1 MVKRGACLPVINM
14 MRHLV
19 VPNREVEAV
28 LGHVRARG
36 WGSLSHRVFSSED
49 GHSRLIPLDT
59 GAPLELPSA
68 LEYPIEMH
76 EGVPDEK
83 IETDWLSLLA
93 SEVSQQTIQ
102 EKGESWPSNHEFVGD
117 LMIVRIDDE
126 VAQFTDSIAR
136 AKLGAHPHIRLLLA
150 DEGVEGE
157 FRIRQLKPI
166 GARLADRV
174 LAGPS
179 LEFAPPELLT
189 TEVAVKESGRVIR
202 CDPTKAYFSTKLQTE
217 RLETLALARELRE
230 EIGRPLRIADPFCG
244 VGPALATLL
253 AEADLVSDLLA
264 TDLNPDAVKLLMSNL
279 SKWDRRTYPEGA
291 IELQR
296 IHENRLVGMANALTL
311 CDNSEIA
318 GKWDLV
324 LVNLPH
330 RTIEFLPAII
340 PLVDRTSPSMIRG
353 RVIVE
358 ESEIEQANQTI
369 RAILPDLMP
378 DKPQPSLKIKRD
390 YSASLRLCSF
400 EAWVRQEETN

>member
-1 MVKRGACLPVINM
+1 
-14 MRHLV
+14 
-19 VPNREVEAV
+19 
-28 LGHVRARG
+28 
-36 WGSLSHRVFSSED
+36 
-49 GHSRLIPLDT
+49 
-59 GAPLELPSA
+59 
-68 LEYPIEMH
+68 
-76 EGVPDEK
+76 
-83 IETDWLSLLA
+83 
-93 SEVSQQTIQ
+93 
-102 EKGESWPSNHEFVGD
+102 
-117 LMIVRIDDE
+117 
-126 VAQFTDSIAR
+126 
-136 AKLGAHPHIRLLLA
+136 
-150 DEGVEGE
+150 
-157 FRIRQLKPI
+157 
-166 GARLADRV
+166 
-174 LAGPS
+174 
-179 LEFAPPELLT
+179 
-189 TEVAVKESGRVIR
+189 
-202 CDPTKAYFSTKLQTE
+202 
-217 RLETLALARELRE
+217 
-230 EIGRPLRIADPFCG
+230 
-244 VGPALATLL
+244 
-253 AEADLVSDLLA
+253 
-264 TDLNPDAVKLLMSNL
+264 MSNL

>member
-1 MVKRGACLPVINM
+1 M

-28 LGHVRARG
+28 LGHIRARG

-49 GHSRLIPLDT
+49 GYSRLIPLDP
-59 GAPLELPSA
+59 GAPLELPTT

-76 EGVPDEK
+76 EGLPDEK
-83 IETDWLSLLA
+83 METNWLTLLSSEIGEEIIE
-93 SEVSQQTIQ
+93 
-102 EKGESWPSNHEFVGD
+102 EKGEAWPSNHEFIGD
-117 LMIVRIDDE
+117 LMIVRIDEE
-126 VAQFTDSIAR
+126 VSEYTDSIAR

-150 DEGVEGE
+150 DDGVEGE
-157 FRIRQLKPI
+157 FRIRQLRPI
-166 GARLADRV
+166 AARLSDRI
-174 LAGPS
+174 LAGPT

-202 CDPTKAYFSTKLQTE
+202 CDPVRAYFSTKLQTE
-217 RLETLALARELRE
+217 RLETLALAKELRE
-230 EIGRPLRIADPFCG
+230 ELGRPLRVADPFCG

-253 AEADLVSDLLA
+253 GEPELVSDLLA
-264 TDLNPDAVKLLMSNL
+264 TDLNPNAIELLMTNL
-279 SKWDRRTYPEGA
+279 SKWDRRPYPEGA
-291 IELQR
+291 IELQQV
-296 IHENRLVGMANALTL
+296 HENRLVGLADALTL
-311 CDNSEIA
+311 SENQEIA

-340 PLVDRTSPSMIRG
+340 PILDRSSPSMIRG

-369 RAILPDLMP
+369 RAMLPDLIP

-390 YSASLRLCSF
+390 YSSSLRLCSF
-400 EAWVRQEETN
+400 EAWVSEEVRN

>member
-1 MVKRGACLPVINM
+1 M

-28 LGHVRARG
+28 LGHIRARG

-49 GHSRLIPLDT
+49 GYSRLIPLDP
-59 GAPLELPSA
+59 GAPLELPTT

-76 EGVPDEK
+76 EGLPDEK
-83 IETDWLSLLA
+83 METNWLTLLSSEIGEGIIEK
-93 SEVSQQTIQ
+93 
-102 EKGESWPSNHEFVGD
+102 KGEAWPSNHEFIGD
-117 LMIVRIDDE
+117 LMIVRIDEE
-126 VAQFTDSIAR
+126 VSEYTDSIAR

-150 DEGVEGE
+150 DDGVEGE
-157 FRIRQLKPI
+157 FRIRQLRPI
-166 GARLADRV
+166 GVRLSDRI
-174 LAGPS
+174 LAGPT

-202 CDPTKAYFSTKLQTE
+202 CDPVRAYFSTKLQTE
-217 RLETLALARELRE
+217 RLETLALAKELRE
-230 EIGRPLRIADPFCG
+230 ELGRPLRIADPFCG

-253 AEADLVSDLLA
+253 GESNLVSDLLA
-264 TDLNPDAVKLLMSNL
+264 TDLNPDAIELLMTNL
-279 SKWDRRTYPEGA
+279 SKWDRRPYPEGA
-291 IELQR
+291 IELQQV
-296 IHENRLVGMANALTL
+296 HENRLVGLADALTL
-311 CDNSEIA
+311 SENQEIA

-340 PLVDRTSPSMIRG
+340 PLLDRSSPSMIRG

-369 RAILPDLMP
+369 RAMLPNLMP

-390 YSASLRLCSF
+390 YSSSLRLCSF
-400 EAWVRQEETN
+400 EAWVSEEVRN

>member
-1 MVKRGACLPVINM
+1 M

-28 LGHVRARG
+28 LGHIRARG

-49 GHSRLIPLDT
+49 GYSRLIPLDP
-59 GAPLELPSA
+59 GAPLELPTT

-76 EGVPDEK
+76 EGLPDEK
-83 IETDWLSLLA
+83 METNWLTLLSSEIGEGIIEK
-93 SEVSQQTIQ
+93 
-102 EKGESWPSNHEFVGD
+102 KGEAWPSNHEFIGD
-117 LMIVRIDDE
+117 LMIVRIDEE
-126 VAQFTDSIAR
+126 VSEYTDSIAR

-150 DEGVEGE
+150 DDGVEGE
-157 FRIRQLKPI
+157 FRIRQLRPI
-166 GARLADRV
+166 GVRLSDRI
-174 LAGPS
+174 LAGPT

-202 CDPTKAYFSTKLQTE
+202 CDPVRAYFSTRLQTE
-217 RLETLALARELRE
+217 RLETLALAKELRE
-230 EIGRPLRIADPFCG
+230 ELGRPLRIADPFCG

-253 AEADLVSDLLA
+253 GEPKLVSDILA
-264 TDLNPDAVKLLMSNL
+264 TDLNPNAIELLMTNL
-279 SKWDRRTYPEGA
+279 SKWDRRPYPEGA
-291 IELQR
+291 IELQQV
-296 IHENRLVGMANALTL
+296 HENRLVGLADALTL
-311 CDNSEIA
+311 SENQEIA

-330 RTIEFLPAII
+330 RTIEFLPSII
-340 PLVDRTSPSMIRG
+340 PLLDRSSPSMIRG

-369 RAILPDLMP
+369 RAMLPDLIS

-390 YSASLRLCSF
+390 YSSSLRLCSF
-400 EAWVRQEETN
+400 EAWVSEEVRN

>member
-1 MVKRGACLPVINM
+1 

-36 WGSLSHRVFSSED
+36 WGSVSHRVFSSDD
-49 GHSRLIPLDT
+49 GLSRLIPLDV
-59 GAPLELPSA
+59 GAPLELPKA
-68 LEYPIEMH
+68 LEYRIVMH

-83 IETDWLSLLA
+83 IETDWLALLA
-93 SEVSQQTIQ
+93 TEVDETTIEQ
-102 EKGESWPSNHEFVGD
+102 MGDAWPSNHEFVGD
-117 LMIVRIDDE
+117 LMIVKIDDQ
-126 VAQFTDSIAR
+126 VAEFTDSIAR

-150 DEGVEGE
+150 DDGVEGE

-166 GARLADRV
+166 GARLADRI

-189 TEVAVKESGRVIR
+189 TEIAVKESGRVIR

-217 RLETLALARELRE
+217 RLETLALAKELRE
-230 EIGRPLRIADPFCG
+230 ELGRPLKIADPFCG

-253 AEADLVSDLLA
+253 GESNLVSDLLA
-264 TDLNPDAVKLLMSNL
+264 TDLNPDAVKILMSNL
-279 SKWDRRTYPEGA
+279 SKWDRRQYPEGA
-291 IELQR
+291 IELQQV
-296 IHENRLVGMANALTL
+296 HENRLVGLADALTL
-311 CDNSEIA
+311 AENQEIA

-340 PLVDRTSPSMIRG
+340 PLLDRSSPSMIRG

-369 RAILPDLMP
+369 RSMLPNLMP

-390 YSASLRLCSF
+390 YSTSLRLCSF
-400 EAWVRQEETN
+400 HAWLASE

>member
-1 MVKRGACLPVINM
+1 

-36 WGSLSHRVFSSED
+36 WGCVSHRVFSSED
-49 GHSRLIPLDT
+49 GLSRLIPLDV
-59 GAPLELPSA
+59 GAPLELPKA
-68 LEYPIEMH
+68 LHYPIAMY

-83 IETDWLSLLA
+83 IETDWLALLA
-93 SEVSQQTIQ
+93 QEVSEATI
-102 EKGESWPSNHEFVGD
+102 EHMGDAWPSNHEFVGD
-117 LMIVRIDDE
+117 MMIVRIDDQ
-126 VAQFTDSIAR
+126 VSQFTDSIAR

-166 GARLADRV
+166 GARLADRI

-217 RLETLALARELRE
+217 RLETLALAKELRE
-230 EIGRPLRIADPFCG
+230 ELGRPLRIADPFCG

-253 AEADLVSDLLA
+253 AEPDLVSDLLA
-264 TDLNPDAVKLLMSNL
+264 TDLNPEAVKLLMSNL
-279 SKWDRRTYPEGA
+279 SKWDRRPYPEGA
-291 IELQR
+291 IELQQV
-296 IHENRLVGMANALTL
+296 HENRLVGLADALTL
-311 CDNSEIA
+311 SVDQKIA

-330 RTIEFLPAII
+330 RTIEFLPEII
-340 PLVDRTSPSMIRG
+340 PLLDRTSLSMIRG
-353 RVIVE
+353 RAIVE
-358 ESEIEQANQTI
+358 ESEIEQANEL
-369 RAILPDLMP
+369 ILLSLPKLMP
-378 DKPQPSLKIKRD
+378 NKPPPTLKIKRD
-390 YSASLRLCSF
+390 YSATLRLCSF
-400 EAWVRQEETN
+400 QAWIASE

>member
-1 MVKRGACLPVINM
+1 M

-36 WGSLSHRVFSSED
+36 WGSISHRVFSSDD
-49 GHSRLIPLDT
+49 GLSRLIPLDV
-59 GAPLELPSA
+59 GAPLELPKT
-68 LEYPIEMH
+68 LEYPIVMH

-83 IETDWLSLLA
+83 IETDWLALLA
-93 SEVSQQTIQ
+93 SEVDEATI
-102 EKGESWPSNHEFVGD
+102 EHKGDAWPSNHEFVGD
-117 LMIVRIDDE
+117 MMIVRIDDQ
-126 VAQFTDSIAR
+126 VAEFTDSIAR

-150 DEGVEGE
+150 DDGVEGE

-166 GARLADRV
+166 GARLADRI

-217 RLETLALARELRE
+217 RLETLALAKELRE
-230 EIGRPLRIADPFCG
+230 ELGRPLKIADPFCG

-253 AEADLVSDLLA
+253 GESNLVSDLLA
-264 TDLNPDAVKLLMSNL
+264 TDLNPDAVKLLISNL
-279 SKWDRRTYPEGA
+279 SKWDRRPYPEGA
-291 IELQR
+291 IELQQV
-296 IHENRLVGMANALTL
+296 HENRLVGLADALTL
-311 CDNSEIA
+311 SENQEIA

-340 PLVDRTSPSMIRG
+340 PLLDRSSPSMIRG

-369 RAILPDLMP
+369 RSMLPNLIP

-400 EAWVRQEETN
+400 EAWVSEEVRN

>member
-1 MVKRGACLPVINM
+1 M

-28 LGHVRARG
+28 LGHIRARG

-49 GHSRLIPLDT
+49 GYSRPIPLDP
-59 GAPLELPSA
+59 GAPLELPTT

-76 EGVPDEK
+76 EGLPDEK
-83 IETDWLSLLA
+83 METNWLTLLSSEIGEGIIEK
-93 SEVSQQTIQ
+93 
-102 EKGESWPSNHEFVGD
+102 KGEAWPSNHEFIGD
-117 LMIVRIDDE
+117 LMIVRIDEE
-126 VAQFTDSIAR
+126 VSEYTDSIAR

-150 DEGVEGE
+150 DDGVEGE
-157 FRIRQLKPI
+157 FRIRQLRPI
-166 GARLADRV
+166 GVRLSDRI
-174 LAGPS
+174 LAGPT

-202 CDPTKAYFSTKLQTE
+202 CDPVRAYFSTRLQTE
-217 RLETLALARELRE
+217 RLETLALAKELRE
-230 EIGRPLRIADPFCG
+230 ELGRPLRIADPFCG

-253 AEADLVSDLLA
+253 GEPKLVSDILA
-264 TDLNPDAVKLLMSNL
+264 TDLNPNAIELLMTNL
-279 SKWDRRTYPEGA
+279 SKWDRRPYPEGA
-291 IELQR
+291 IELQQV
-296 IHENRLVGMANALTL
+296 HENRLVGLADALTL
-311 CDNSEIA
+311 SENQEIA

-330 RTIEFLPAII
+330 RTIEFLPSII
-340 PLVDRTSPSMIRG
+340 PLLDRSSPSMIRG

-369 RAILPDLMP
+369 RAMLPNLMP

-390 YSASLRLCSF
+390 YSSSLRLCSF
-400 EAWVRQEETN
+400 EAWVSEEVRN

>member
-1 MVKRGACLPVINM
+1 M

-28 LGHVRARG
+28 LGHIRARG
-36 WGSLSHRVFSSED
+36 WGSLSHRVFSSKD
-49 GHSRLIPLDT
+49 GYSRLIPLDP
-59 GAPLELPSA
+59 GAPLELPTT

-76 EGVPDEK
+76 EGLPDEK
-83 IETDWLSLLA
+83 METNWLTLLSSEIGEEIIE
-93 SEVSQQTIQ
+93 
-102 EKGESWPSNHEFVGD
+102 EKGEAWPSNHEFIGD
-117 LMIVRIDDE
+117 LMIVRIDEE
-126 VAQFTDSIAR
+126 VSEYTDSIAR

-150 DEGVEGE
+150 DDGVEGE
-157 FRIRQLKPI
+157 FRIRQLRPI
-166 GARLADRV
+166 AARLSDRI
-174 LAGPS
+174 LAGPT

-202 CDPTKAYFSTKLQTE
+202 CDPVRAYFSTKLQTE
-217 RLETLALARELRE
+217 RLETLALAKELRE
-230 EIGRPLRIADPFCG
+230 ELGRPLRVADPFCG

-253 AEADLVSDLLA
+253 GEPELVSDLLA
-264 TDLNPDAVKLLMSNL
+264 TDLNPNAIELLMTNL
-279 SKWDRRTYPEGA
+279 SKWDRRPYPEGA
-291 IELQR
+291 IELQQV
-296 IHENRLVGMANALTL
+296 HENRLVGLADALTL
-311 CDNSEIA
+311 SENQEIA

-340 PLVDRTSPSMIRG
+340 PILDRSSPSMIRG

-369 RAILPDLMP
+369 RAMLPNLMP

-390 YSASLRLCSF
+390 YSSSLRLCSF
-400 EAWVRQEETN
+400 EAWVSEEVRN

>member
-1 MVKRGACLPVINM
+1 M

-28 LGHVRARG
+28 LGHIRARG

-49 GHSRLIPLDT
+49 GYSRLIPLDP
-59 GAPLELPSA
+59 GAPLELPTT

-76 EGVPDEK
+76 EGLPDEK
-83 IETDWLSLLA
+83 METNWLTLLSSEIGEGIIE
-93 SEVSQQTIQ
+93 
-102 EKGESWPSNHEFVGD
+102 EKGEAWPSNHEFIGD
-117 LMIVRIDDE
+117 LMIVRIDQE
-126 VAQFTDSIAR
+126 VSEYTDSIAR

-150 DEGVEGE
+150 DDGVEGE
-157 FRIRQLKPI
+157 FRIRQLRPI
-166 GARLADRV
+166 GARLSDRI
-174 LAGPS
+174 LAGPT

-202 CDPTKAYFSTKLQTE
+202 CDPVRAYFSTKLQTE
-217 RLETLALARELRE
+217 RLETLALAKELRE
-230 EIGRPLRIADPFCG
+230 QIGRPLRVADPFCG

-253 AEADLVSDLLA
+253 GESNLVSDLLA
-264 TDLNPDAVKLLMSNL
+264 TDVNPDAIELLMTNL
-279 SKWDRRTYPEGA
+279 SKWDRRPYPEGA
-291 IELQR
+291 IELQQV
-296 IHENRLVGMANALTL
+296 HENRLVGLADALTL
-311 CDNSEIA
+311 SENQEIA

-340 PLVDRTSPSMIRG
+340 PLLDRSSPSMIRG

-369 RAILPDLMP
+369 RAMLPNLMP

-390 YSASLRLCSF
+390 YSSSLRLCSF
-400 EAWVRQEETN
+400 EAWVSEEVRN

>member
-1 MVKRGACLPVINM
+1 M

-28 LGHVRARG
+28 LGHIRARG

-49 GHSRLIPLDT
+49 GYSRLIPLDP
-59 GAPLELPSA
+59 GAPLELPTT

-76 EGVPDEK
+76 EGLPDEK
-83 IETDWLSLLA
+83 METNWLTLLSSEIGEGIIE
-93 SEVSQQTIQ
+93 
-102 EKGESWPSNHEFVGD
+102 EKGEAWPSNHEFIGD
-117 LMIVRIDDE
+117 LMIVRIDEE
-126 VAQFTDSIAR
+126 VSEYTGSIAR

-150 DEGVEGE
+150 DDGVEGE
-157 FRIRQLKPI
+157 FRIRQLRPI
-166 GARLADRV
+166 GARLSDRI
-174 LAGPS
+174 LAGPT

-202 CDPTKAYFSTKLQTE
+202 CDPVRAYFSTKLQTE
-217 RLETLALARELRE
+217 RLETLALAKELRE
-230 EIGRPLRIADPFCG
+230 ELGRPLRVADPFCG

-253 AEADLVSDLLA
+253 GEPKLVSDILA
-264 TDLNPDAVKLLMSNL
+264 TDLNPNAIELLMTNL
-279 SKWDRRTYPEGA
+279 SKWDRRPYPEGA
-291 IELQR
+291 IELQQV
-296 IHENRLVGMANALTL
+296 HENRLVGLADALTL
-311 CDNSEIA
+311 SENQEIA

-330 RTIEFLPAII
+330 RTIEFLPSII
-340 PLVDRTSPSMIRG
+340 PLLDRSSPSMIRG

-369 RAILPDLMP
+369 RAMLPNLML

-390 YSASLRLCSF
+390 YSSSLRLCSF
-400 EAWVRQEETN
+400 EAWVSEEVRN

>member
-1 MVKRGACLPVINM
+1 

-36 WGSLSHRVFSSED
+36 WGSVSHRVFSSDD
-49 GHSRLIPLDT
+49 GLSRLIPLDV
-59 GAPLELPSA
+59 GAPLELPKA
-68 LEYPIEMH
+68 LEYRIVMH

-83 IETDWLSLLA
+83 IETDWLALLA
-93 SEVSQQTIQ
+93 TEVDETTI
-102 EKGESWPSNHEFVGD
+102 EHMGDAWPSNHEFVGD
-117 LMIVRIDDE
+117 MMIVRIDDQ
-126 VAQFTDSIAR
+126 VAEFTDSIAR

-150 DEGVEGE
+150 DDGVEGE

-166 GARLADRV
+166 GARLADRI

-179 LEFAPPELLT
+179 LELAPPELLS

-217 RLETLALARELRE
+217 RLETLALAKELRE
-230 EIGRPLRIADPFCG
+230 ELGRPLKIADPFCG

-253 AEADLVSDLLA
+253 GESNLVSDLLA
-264 TDLNPDAVKLLMSNL
+264 TDLNPDAVKLLISNL
-279 SKWDRRTYPEGA
+279 SKWDRRQYPEGA
-291 IELQR
+291 IELQQV
-296 IHENRLVGMANALTL
+296 HENRLVGLADALTL
-311 CDNSEIA
+311 AENQEIA

-330 RTIEFLPAII
+330 RTIEFLPKII
-340 PLVDRTSPSMIRG
+340 PLLDRSSPSMIRG

-358 ESEIEQANQTI
+358 ESGIEQANQTI
-369 RAILPDLMP
+369 RSMLPNLMP

-390 YSASLRLCSF
+390 YSTSLRLCSF
-400 EAWVRQEETN
+400 HAWIASE

>member
-1 MVKRGACLPVINM
+1 M

-28 LGHVRARG
+28 LGHIRARG

-49 GHSRLIPLDT
+49 GYSRLIPLDP
-59 GAPLELPSA
+59 GAPLELPTT

-76 EGVPDEK
+76 EGLPDEK
-83 IETDWLSLLA
+83 METNWLTLLSSEIGEGIIEK
-93 SEVSQQTIQ
+93 
-102 EKGESWPSNHEFVGD
+102 KGEAWPSNHEFIGD
-117 LMIVRIDDE
+117 LMIVRIDEE
-126 VAQFTDSIAR
+126 VSEYTDSIAR

-150 DEGVEGE
+150 DDGVEGE
-157 FRIRQLKPI
+157 FRIRQLRPI
-166 GARLADRV
+166 GVRLSDRI
-174 LAGPS
+174 LAGPT

-202 CDPTKAYFSTKLQTE
+202 CDPVRAYFSTRLQTE
-217 RLETLALARELRE
+217 RLETLALAKELRE
-230 EIGRPLRIADPFCG
+230 ELGRPLRIADPFCG

-253 AEADLVSDLLA
+253 GEPKLVSDILA
-264 TDLNPDAVKLLMSNL
+264 TDLNPNAIELLMTNL
-279 SKWDRRTYPEGA
+279 SKWDRRPYPEGA
-291 IELQR
+291 IELQQV
-296 IHENRLVGMANALTL
+296 HENRLVGLADALTL
-311 CDNSEIA
+311 SENQEIA

-330 RTIEFLPAII
+330 RTIEFLPSII
-340 PLVDRTSPSMIRG
+340 PLLDRSSPSMIRG

-369 RAILPDLMP
+369 RAMLQNLMP

-390 YSASLRLCSF
+390 YSSSLRLCSF
-400 EAWVRQEETN
+400 EAWVSEEVRN

>member
-1 MVKRGACLPVINM
+1 M

-28 LGHVRARG
+28 LGHIRARG

-49 GHSRLIPLDT
+49 GYSRLIPLDP
-59 GAPLELPSA
+59 GAPLELPTT

-76 EGVPDEK
+76 EGLPDEK
-83 IETDWLSLLA
+83 METNWLTLLSSEIGEGIIE
-93 SEVSQQTIQ
+93 
-102 EKGESWPSNHEFVGD
+102 EKGEAWPSNHEFIGD
-117 LMIVRIDDE
+117 LMIVRIDEE
-126 VAQFTDSIAR
+126 VSEYTDSIAR

-150 DEGVEGE
+150 DDGVEGE
-157 FRIRQLKPI
+157 FRIRQLRPI
-166 GARLADRV
+166 GARLSDRI
-174 LAGPS
+174 LAGPT

-202 CDPTKAYFSTKLQTE
+202 CDPVRAYFSTKLQTE
-217 RLETLALARELRE
+217 RLETLALAKELRE
-230 EIGRPLRIADPFCG
+230 ELGRPLRIADPFCG

-253 AEADLVSDLLA
+253 TEPNLVSDLLA

-279 SKWDRRTYPEGA
+279 SKWDRRPYPEGA
-291 IELQR
+291 IELQQV
-296 IHENRLVGMANALTL
+296 HENRLVGLADALTL
-311 CDNSEIA
+311 SENQEIA
-318 GKWDLV
+318 GKWDLA

-330 RTIEFLPAII
+330 RTIEFLPSII
-340 PLVDRTSPSMIRG
+340 PLLDRSSPSMIRG

-369 RAILPDLMP
+369 RAMLPNLMP

-390 YSASLRLCSF
+390 YSSSLRLCSF
-400 EAWVRQEETN
+400 EAWVSEEVRN

>member
-1 MVKRGACLPVINM
+1 M

-28 LGHVRARG
+28 LGHIRARG

-49 GHSRLIPLDT
+49 GYSRLIPLDP
-59 GAPLELPSA
+59 GAPLELPTT

-76 EGVPDEK
+76 EGLPDEK
-83 IETDWLSLLA
+83 METNWLTLLSSEIGEGIIEK
-93 SEVSQQTIQ
+93 
-102 EKGESWPSNHEFVGD
+102 KGEAWPSNHEFIGD
-117 LMIVRIDDE
+117 LMIVRIDEE
-126 VAQFTDSIAR
+126 VSEYTDSIAR

-150 DEGVEGE
+150 DDGVEGE
-157 FRIRQLKPI
+157 FRIRQLRPI
-166 GARLADRV
+166 GVRLSDRI
-174 LAGPS
+174 LAGPT

-202 CDPTKAYFSTKLQTE
+202 CDPVRAYFSTRLQTE
-217 RLETLALARELRE
+217 RLETLALAKELRE
-230 EIGRPLRIADPFCG
+230 ELGRPLRIADPFCG

-253 AEADLVSDLLA
+253 GEPKLVSDILA
-264 TDLNPDAVKLLMSNL
+264 TDLNPNAIELLMTNL
-279 SKWDRRTYPEGA
+279 SKWDRRPYPEGA
-291 IELQR
+291 IELQQV
-296 IHENRLVGMANALTL
+296 HENRLVGLADALTL
-311 CDNSEIA
+311 SENQEIA

-330 RTIEFLPAII
+330 RTIEFLPSII
-340 PLVDRTSPSMIRG
+340 PLLDRSSPSMIRG

-369 RAILPDLMP
+369 RAMLPNLMP

-390 YSASLRLCSF
+390 YSSSLRLCSF
-400 EAWVRQEETN
+400 EAWVSEEVRN

>member
-1 MVKRGACLPVINM
+1 M

-28 LGHVRARG
+28 LGHIRARG

-49 GHSRLIPLDT
+49 GYSRLIPLDP
-59 GAPLELPSA
+59 GAPLELPTT

-76 EGVPDEK
+76 EGLPDEK
-83 IETDWLSLLA
+83 METNWLTLLSSEIGEGIIEK
-93 SEVSQQTIQ
+93 
-102 EKGESWPSNHEFVGD
+102 KGEAWPSNHEFIGD
-117 LMIVRIDDE
+117 LMIVRIDEE
-126 VAQFTDSIAR
+126 VSEYTDSIAR

-150 DEGVEGE
+150 DDGVEGE
-157 FRIRQLKPI
+157 FRIRQLRPI
-166 GARLADRV
+166 GVRLSDRI
-174 LAGPS
+174 LAGPT

-202 CDPTKAYFSTKLQTE
+202 CDPVRAYFSTRLQTE
-217 RLETLALARELRE
+217 RLETLALAKELRE
-230 EIGRPLRIADPFCG
+230 ELGRPLRIADPFCG

-253 AEADLVSDLLA
+253 GEPKLVSDILA
-264 TDLNPDAVKLLMSNL
+264 TDLNPNAIELLMTNL
-279 SKWDRRTYPEGA
+279 SKWDRRPYPEGA
-291 IELQR
+291 IELQQV
-296 IHENRLVGMANALTL
+296 HENRLVGLADALTL
-311 CDNSEIA
+311 SENQEIA

-330 RTIEFLPAII
+330 RTIEFLPSII
-340 PLVDRTSPSMIRG
+340 PLLDRSSPSMIRG

-369 RAILPDLMP
+369 RAILPNLMS

-390 YSASLRLCSF
+390 YSSSLRLCSF
-400 EAWVRQEETN
+400 EAWVSEEVRN

>member
-1 MVKRGACLPVINM
+1 M

-28 LGHVRARG
+28 LGHIRARG

-49 GHSRLIPLDT
+49 GYSRLIPLDP
-59 GAPLELPSA
+59 GAPLELPTT

-76 EGVPDEK
+76 EGLPDEK
-83 IETDWLSLLA
+83 METNWLTLLSSEIGEGIIEK
-93 SEVSQQTIQ
+93 
-102 EKGESWPSNHEFVGD
+102 KGEAWPSNHEFIGD
-117 LMIVRIDDE
+117 LMIVRIDEE
-126 VAQFTDSIAR
+126 VSEYTDSIAR

-150 DEGVEGE
+150 DDGVEGE
-157 FRIRQLKPI
+157 FRIRQLRPI
-166 GARLADRV
+166 GVRLSDRI
-174 LAGPS
+174 LAGPT

-202 CDPTKAYFSTKLQTE
+202 CDPVRAYFSTKLQTE
-217 RLETLALARELRE
+217 RLETLALAKELRE
-230 EIGRPLRIADPFCG
+230 ELGRPLRIADPFCG

-253 AEADLVSDLLA
+253 GESNLVSDLLA
-264 TDLNPDAVKLLMSNL
+264 TDLNPDAIELLMTNL
-279 SKWDRRTYPEGA
+279 SKWDRRPYPEGA
-291 IELQR
+291 IELQQV
-296 IHENRLVGMANALTL
+296 HENRLVGLADALTL
-311 CDNSEIA
+311 SENLEIA

-330 RTIEFLPAII
+330 RTIEFLPVII
-340 PLVDRTSPSMIRG
+340 PLLDRSSPSMIRG

-369 RAILPDLMP
+369 RAMLPNLMP

-390 YSASLRLCSF
+390 YSSSLRLCSF
-400 EAWVRQEETN
+400 EAWVSEEVRN

>member
-1 MVKRGACLPVINM
+1 M

-28 LGHVRARG
+28 LGHIRARG

-49 GHSRLIPLDT
+49 GYSRLIPLDP
-59 GAPLELPSA
+59 GAPLELPTT

-76 EGVPDEK
+76 EGLPDEK
-83 IETDWLSLLA
+83 METNWLTLLSSEIGEGIIEK
-93 SEVSQQTIQ
+93 
-102 EKGESWPSNHEFVGD
+102 KGEAWPSNHEFIGD
-117 LMIVRIDDE
+117 LMIVRIDEE
-126 VAQFTDSIAR
+126 VSEYTDSIAR

-150 DEGVEGE
+150 DDGVEGE
-157 FRIRQLKPI
+157 FRIRQLRPI
-166 GARLADRV
+166 AARLSDRI
-174 LAGPS
+174 LAGPT

-202 CDPTKAYFSTKLQTE
+202 CDPVRAYFSTKLQTE
-217 RLETLALARELRE
+217 RLETLALAKELRE
-230 EIGRPLRIADPFCG
+230 ELGRPLRVADPFCG

-253 AEADLVSDLLA
+253 GEPELVSDLLA
-264 TDLNPDAVKLLMSNL
+264 TDLNPNAIELLMTNL
-279 SKWDRRTYPEGA
+279 SKWDRRPYPEGA
-291 IELQR
+291 IELQQV
-296 IHENRLVGMANALTL
+296 HENRLVGLADALTL
-311 CDNSEIA
+311 SENQEIA

-340 PLVDRTSPSMIRG
+340 PILDRSSPSMIRG

-369 RAILPDLMP
+369 RAMLPNLMP

-390 YSASLRLCSF
+390 YSSSLRLCSF
-400 EAWVRQEETN
+400 EAWVSEEVRN

>member
-1 MVKRGACLPVINM
+1 

-36 WGSLSHRVFSSED
+36 WGSVSHRVFSSDD
-49 GHSRLIPLDT
+49 GLSRLIPLDV
-59 GAPLELPSA
+59 GAPLELPKG
-68 LEYPIEMH
+68 LEYPIVMH

-83 IETDWLSLLA
+83 IETDWLALLA
-93 SEVSQQTIQ
+93 TEVDETTI
-102 EKGESWPSNHEFVGD
+102 EHMGDAWPSNHEFVGD
-117 LMIVRIDDE
+117 MMIVRIDGQ
-126 VAQFTDSIAR
+126 VAEFTDSIAR

-150 DEGVEGE
+150 DDGVEGE

-166 GARLADRV
+166 GARLADRI

-179 LEFAPPELLT
+179 LEFAPPELLS

-217 RLETLALARELRE
+217 RLETLALAKELRE
-230 EIGRPLRIADPFCG
+230 ELGRPLKIADPFCG

-253 AEADLVSDLLA
+253 GESNLVSDLLA

-279 SKWDRRTYPEGA
+279 SKWDRRQYPEGA
-291 IELQR
+291 IELQQV
-296 IHENRLVGMANALTL
+296 HENRLVGLADALTL
-311 CDNSEIA
+311 AENQEIA

-340 PLVDRTSPSMIRG
+340 PLLDRSSPSMIRG

-369 RAILPDLMP
+369 RSMLPNLNP

-400 EAWVRQEETN
+400 HAWIASE

>member
-1 MVKRGACLPVINM
+1 M

-28 LGHVRARG
+28 LGHIRACG

-49 GHSRLIPLDT
+49 GYSRLIPLDP
-59 GAPLELPSA
+59 GAPLELPTT

-76 EGVPDEK
+76 EGLPDEK
-83 IETDWLSLLA
+83 METNWLTLLSSEIGEGIIE
-93 SEVSQQTIQ
+93 
-102 EKGESWPSNHEFVGD
+102 EKGEAWPSNHEFIGD
-117 LMIVRIDDE
+117 LMIVRIDEE
-126 VAQFTDSIAR
+126 VSEYTDSIAR

-150 DEGVEGE
+150 DDGVEGE
-157 FRIRQLKPI
+157 FRIRQLRPI
-166 GARLADRV
+166 GARLSDRI
-174 LAGPS
+174 LAGPT

-202 CDPTKAYFSTKLQTE
+202 CDPVRAYFSTKLQTE
-217 RLETLALARELRE
+217 RLETLALAKELRE
-230 EIGRPLRIADPFCG
+230 ELGRPLRIADPFCG

-253 AEADLVSDLLA
+253 TEPNLVSDLLA
-264 TDLNPDAVKLLMSNL
+264 TDLNPNAIELLMTNL
-279 SKWDRRTYPEGA
+279 SKWDRRPYPEGA
-291 IELQR
+291 IELQQV
-296 IHENRLVGMANALTL
+296 HENRLVGLADALTL
-311 CDNSEIA
+311 SENQEIA

-340 PLVDRTSPSMIRG
+340 PLLDRSSPSMIRG

-369 RAILPDLMP
+369 RAMLPNLMP

-390 YSASLRLCSF
+390 YSSSLRLCSF
-400 EAWVRQEETN
+400 EAWVSEEVRN

>member
-1 MVKRGACLPVINM
+1 M

-28 LGHVRARG
+28 LGHIRARG
-36 WGSLSHRVFSSED
+36 WGSLSHRVFSSKD
-49 GHSRLIPLDT
+49 GYSRLIPLDP
-59 GAPLELPSA
+59 GAPLELPTT

-76 EGVPDEK
+76 EGLPDEK
-83 IETDWLSLLA
+83 METNWLTLLSSEIGEEIIE
-93 SEVSQQTIQ
+93 
-102 EKGESWPSNHEFVGD
+102 EKGEAWPSNHEFIGD
-117 LMIVRIDDE
+117 LMIVRIDEE
-126 VAQFTDSIAR
+126 VSEYTDSIAR

-150 DEGVEGE
+150 DDGVEGE
-157 FRIRQLKPI
+157 FRIRQLRPI
-166 GARLADRV
+166 AARLSDRI
-174 LAGPS
+174 LAGPT

-202 CDPTKAYFSTKLQTE
+202 CDPVRAYFSTKLQTE
-217 RLETLALARELRE
+217 RLETLALAKELRE
-230 EIGRPLRIADPFCG
+230 ELGRPLRVADPFCG

-253 AEADLVSDLLA
+253 GEPELVSDLLA
-264 TDLNPDAVKLLMSNL
+264 TDLNPNAIELLMTNL
-279 SKWDRRTYPEGA
+279 SKWDRRPYPEGA
-291 IELQR
+291 IELQQV
-296 IHENRLVGMANALTL
+296 HENRLVGLADALTL
-311 CDNSEIA
+311 SENLEIA

-340 PLVDRTSPSMIRG
+340 PLLDRSSPSMIRG

-369 RAILPDLMP
+369 RAMLPDLIS

-390 YSASLRLCSF
+390 YSSSLRLCSF
-400 EAWVRQEETN
+400 EAWVSEEVRN